1 MDIRKEVLDANRWIV
16 EKGLVELTWGNVSG
30 LVDNKIV
37 INEMNEDSTVITFTN
52 AVLNHAISPEMWDV
66 RLYAR

>member
-37 INEMNEDSTVITFTN
+37 IKPSGINLDAATSADMSVLTERMQHITGGPR
-52 AVLNHAISPEMWDV
+52 S
-66 RLYAR
+66 